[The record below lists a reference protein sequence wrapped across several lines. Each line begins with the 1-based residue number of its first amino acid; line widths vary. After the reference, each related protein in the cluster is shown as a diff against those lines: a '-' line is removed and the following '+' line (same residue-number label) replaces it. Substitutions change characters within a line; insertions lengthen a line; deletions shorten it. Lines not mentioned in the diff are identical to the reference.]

1 MEKSGQIPVEIDPA
15 LVAHSDDA
23 VCAETGSL
31 SSDGHSDEN
40 FSWMRAFFPTSVAT
54 KYGRA
59 HTVFLLHFADLSFC
73 CSRLHFGAGRQGS
86 KFVSRT
92 EIAF

>member
-23 VCAETGSL
+23 MCAETGPL
-31 SSDGHSDEN
+31 ISDGHSDEN
-40 FSWMRAFFPTSVAT
+40 ASRMWAFFPASVAT

-59 HTVFLLHFADLSFC
+59 HTVFRLHFADLSFC
-73 CSRLHFGAGRQGS
+73 CSRA
-86 KFVSRT
+86 
-92 EIAF
+92 